1 MAAISA
7 EEIDTLDPRQIIPAL
22 EQVRQ
27 FIAAHTGERS
37 AIFLAE
43 EEGQIIGTINLTR
56 FGWPQLDHVVWL
68 GLNVAS
74 KFRNKGVGRSLLVY
88 GLQWTS
94 QVPQLE
100 RVELEV
106 ISNNFP
112 AIHLYES
119 FGFVREGVKR
129 SAVKKGE
136 QYLDVFVYGLLIKT
150 G

>member
-7 EEIDTLDPRQIIPAL
+7 AEIGMLDLPQSMPTLD
-22 EQVRQ
+22 QVNQ

-37 AIFLAE
+37 VIFLAE
-43 EEGQIIGTINLTR
+43 AEGQIIGTINLTR

-68 GLNVAS
+68 GLNVAAE
-74 KFRNKGVGRSLLVY
+74 FRNHGIGHRLLAC
-88 GLQWTS
+88 GLQWAS
-94 QVPQLE
+94 QVPQIE

-106 ISNNFP
+106 IADNFP

-129 SAVKKGE
+129 SAVKKGG
-136 QYLDVFVYGLLIKT
+136 QHYDVFIYGLLQK
-150 G
+150 

>member
-7 EEIDTLDPRQIIPAL
+7 EEAGTLDPLQSIPTL
-22 EQVRQ
+22 DQVKQ
-27 FIAAHTGERS
+27 FIVAHTGERS

-43 EEGQIIGTINLTR
+43 VEGQIVGTINLTR

-74 KFRNKGVGRSLLVY
+74 EFRNQGIGRSLLAC
-88 GLQWTS
+88 GLQWAS
-94 QVPQLE
+94 QVPQIE

-106 ISNNFP
+106 IANNFP

-119 FGFVREGVKR
+119 FGFVREGAKR
-129 SAVKKGE
+129 SAVKRDG
-136 QYLDVFVYGLLIKT
+136 QYLDIFVYGLLQE
-150 G
+150 